1 MSAAI
6 TGTVNSAFRIG
17 EAAVQTGEAAVKTA
31 KGVVETAQ
39 ATTETAK
46 EGVTIVKKVGENVN
60 VGLEESKKVVETSI
74 NTLNE
79 QLGNVNENT
88 TSIMKMTNQ
97 TIQKASPH
105 LSSTVGNTTEMAS
118 NVTSVVNDS
127 IKSAGSIIGSLLS
140 VIKYPFAGLQTTI
153 ENIQNS
159 KDEPLNKIKN
169 IKTEIKNN
177 FSTIKDKTIKNFRE
191 QLQNLIKNIEII
203 VDSYKMLSCKEGFG
217 GGYNCD
223 DNINQKLKIIKKI
236 ENKLKFKIQR
246 SINIVENKLKNF
258 DNFIEAIN
266 IQANNHISEDDLKS
280 KISDLQNQSQEIQAN
295 LLNDAILKF
304 SEIMK
309 EYNDEIEKI
318 EKYVEKISE
327 KISSELDANEESIEP
342 LKNSI
347 QPVIEEYNELEQD
360 LTEEELKTNGG
371 SRKKSIK
378 NKSKRSKKTVKHN
391 KSKKTN
397 KSKKSKK

>member
-46 EGVTIVKKVGENVN
+46 EGVTIVKKVGENIN

-105 LSSTVGNTTEMAS
+105 LSNTVGNATEMTS

-140 VIKYPFAGLQTTI
+140 VIKYPFDGLQSTI
-153 ENIQNS
+153 ENIQKS
-159 KDEPLNKIKN
+159 KDTPNNKIEK
-169 IKTEIKNN
+169 IITEIKKKFKTTKND
-177 FSTIKDKTIKNFRE
+177 TINKFEK
-191 QLQNLIKNIEII
+191 QLKYFIKNIEKSIH
-203 VDSYKMLSCKEGFG
+203 SYKRLSCKKGFWD
-217 GGYNCD
+217 YNCD
-223 DNINQKLKIIKKI
+223 DNIKENINNFEIIKENLESEIETSKNDIKIILDGFDISFDAIKKKDI
-236 ENKLKFKIQR
+236 SQDNLESN
-246 SINIVENKLKNF
+246 INY
-258 DNFIEAIN
+258 
-266 IQANNHISEDDLKS
+266 
-280 KISDLQNQSQEIQAN
+280 LQNEYQEIQSD
-295 LLNDAILKF
+295 LLNQAISKF

-309 EYNDEIEKI
+309 EYQSTIYDIKEFVKNVLIDKNVF
-318 EKYVEKISE
+318 KKNR
-327 KISSELDANEESIEP
+327 SELHVKDE
-342 LKNSI
+342 SI
-347 QPVIEEYNELEQD
+347 QPVIEENNELEQD
-360 LTEEELKTNGG
+360 LTEEEVKTNGG

-378 NKSKRSKKTVKHN
+378 NKSKKSKKTVKHN